1 MATHFYPYDPNIIY
15 SQPHQRGTRY
25 EQKIHSYLKR
35 PVTYHLLPEIITTV
49 IRSAQKNLAIFK
61 ALN

>member
-1 MATHFYPYDPNIIY
+1 MTPTSYKAHPTEEELII
-15 SQPHQRGTRY
+15 SKKFTL
-25 EQKIHSYLKR
+25 YLKR